1 MDENVFTTKEKS
13 KRAEH
18 DLDHA
23 EEFLIEIEE
32 RLYEIEDSFEQQ
44 AKKAFQAAWERSKS
58 VGQQSDKMTQIAQE
72 AREMA
77 DILDSKAD
85 NIADQAK
92 KAKNQ
97 SVEAYEQIKAVNSI
111 QQNISDA
118 ARKLNDEVQNAEFRL
133 NRTREWTEDVS
144 TEAREVKNDALALL
158 NEVNNLIL
166 PQVNALDVRRHSEQL
181 EEEASR
187 LRNRSEELIREAESL
202 RSNVEEKQLAGRDLL
217 ETGLEQQ
224 EDIEDLKNDLDFC
237 DAQAG
242 QAIKLWNDILQRAE
256 GNYEL
261 ITAFDT
267 EMQQS
272 KDLAEEALSSIPD
285 IQAILQLTISDS
297 RQAGDVIQNAKDNV
311 EMALDK
317 ANEANRLADDASRKT
332 QQIKMEAEDLRKNTT
347 FLKDEAGFMYDR
359 VLNTEAELKNLWDKA
374 RSNSTLVHD
383 AKEKVSI
390 GYFMY
395 RKLQKLFSNC

>member
-1 MDENVFTTKEKS
+1 M
-13 KRAEH
+13 
-18 DLDHA
+18 DHA

-77 DILDSKAD
+77 DMLDLKAD
-85 NIADQAK
+85 NTADEAR

-97 SVEAYEQIKAVNSI
+97 SVEAYEQIKAINSI
-111 QQNISDA
+111 QQNISEA
-118 ARKLNDEVQNAEFRL
+118 ARKLNDEVQNAEFKL

-166 PQVNALDVRRHSEQL
+166 PQVNVLDVRKHSQQL

-187 LRNRSEELIREAESL
+187 LNNRSKELTREAESL

-272 KDLAEEALSSIPD
+272 KDLAEQALRSIPD
-285 IQAILQLTISDS
+285 VQAILGETISDS
-297 RQAGDVIQNAKDNV
+297 REAGDVIQNAKDNV
-311 EMALDK
+311 EMALEK

-332 QQIKMEAEDLRKNTT
+332 QQIKSEAEDLRKNTT

-383 AKEKVSI
+383 AKEKVS
-390 GYFMY
+390 
-395 RKLQKLFSNC
+395 